1 MKFFRQIRKNLLSEG
16 KTGKPALPAGRYLK
30 YAVGEILLVVIG
42 ILIALQVNN
51 WNEKRRNF
59 NQIEKY
65 AKSLIED
72 IHDDIEMIKV
82 IKFTAEQINFRIDSL
97 TNYVRD
103 KKIDEI
109 SNLHLMNYTWIQ
121 VYRPYAWN
129 RATLDE
135 LKSSGSLSLIEKKE
149 LLKLIS
155 EYDAY
160 TKHMDEDYYSDKSQ
174 GEIASQSLSKV
185 VNYNYPN
192 LDQLGEAMRVAT
204 IAGQI
209 TDVIQDPNYQ
219 LAESFDLEL
228 ITDDIHMVHEA
239 VNHYTRLR
247 FNLRIRTQIELP
259 ELLNKAERLIELL
272 EEEYN
277 I

>member
-1 MKFFRQIRKNLLSEG
+1 MTESD
-16 KTGKPALPAGRYLK
+16 TASPAGRFSRYLL
-30 YAVGEILLVVIG
+30 YAIGEILLVVIG

-51 WNEKRRNF
+51 WNEKRKNF

-72 IHDDIEMIKV
+72 IQDDIEMIEV
-82 IKFTAEQINFRIDSL
+82 IKFTAEQINIRIDSL

-103 KKIDEI
+103 KKMDEI
-109 SNLHLMNYTWIQ
+109 SNLQLINYTWIQ

-135 LKSSGSLSLIEKKE
+135 LKSSGNLNLIEKKE
-149 LLKLIS
+149 LVKLIS

-160 TKHMDEDYYSDKSQ
+160 TKHLDEDYYSDKAQ

-185 VNYNYPN
+185 ANYNYPN
-192 LDQLGEAMRVAT
+192 LDQLTEVMRVAT
-204 IAGQI
+204 ISGEIA
-209 TDVIQDPNYQ
+209 DVIQDSNYK
-219 LAESFDLEL
+219 LAESYNLRL
-228 ITDDIHMVHEA
+228 ITDDIQIVQEA
-239 VNHYTRLR
+239 INHYTRLR
-247 FNLRIRTQIELP
+247 FNLNIRTQIELP

-272 EEEYN
+272 EKEYD